1 MTIPTLL
8 TIARMVMIPVFIV
21 VYIIPAGWSHPAAAA
36 LFGIAAIT
44 DWFDGYLARRWNQ
57 TTRFGAFLDPVA
69 DKLIIVSALVLLI
82 GSHGNLLLSLPALV
96 IIGREIVVSALREW
110 MAEMNRRGLVAVSW
124 MGKIK
129 TIAQIVATV
138 VLLAYPPDP
147 NLLMVAIG
155 YVLMYVAAALT
166 LWSMAVY
173 LRAAWPT
180 LRSSLSPE

>member
-1 MTIPTLL
+1 MTIPTIL
-8 TIARMVMIPVFIV
+8 TIARMVMIPVFII
-21 VYIIPAGWSHPAAAA
+21 VYIIPSPWSYPAAAT

-44 DWFDGYLARRWNQ
+44 DWFDGFLARRWNQ

-82 GSHGNLLLSLPALV
+82 STHANLLLTLAALV

-124 MGKIK
+124 VGKVK
-129 TIAQIVATV
+129 TVAQVAATI
-138 VLLAYPPDP
+138 VLLAYPPDL
-147 NLLMVAIG
+147 NLVAVVTG
-155 YVLMYVAAALT
+155 YVLMYVAAVLT
-166 LWSMAVY
+166 LWSMALY